1 MPTHLMNTARKLKV
15 AVIGVG
21 HLGKE
26 HARIY
31 ASLPNVE
38 LVAICDR
45 DKSREEKAKELGTE
59 FVTDFRKLIGKV
71 DAVSV
76 VVPTAYHYEVA
87 KPFMEAGTHALIEKP
102 LTLKLNEADELI
114 SIAKQKKLVMQ
125 VGHIERHNA
134 GLQKIEKVA
143 RNIRFLEIHR
153 LSAFTDRVK
162 DCGVVLDMM
171 IHDIDIVMQLVKSE
185 IIYMDSVGINVLT
198 PHEDIAN
205 VRIRFKNGAVADLT
219 ASRLTPDK
227 QRKIRIFQ
235 EDAYIS
241 LDYQA
246 QTAQIFK
253 KGILGIT
260 SEKLDIQK
268 GEPLKAELESFA
280 QTVLSGKTDNKVDV
294 QARDALEIALQ
305 IVEDIKTNHAK
316 ALHG

>member
-1 MPTHLMNTARKLKV
+1 MNTHRKLKV

-31 ASLPNVE
+31 ASLSNVE

-45 DKSREEKAKELGTE
+45 DHAKAEKAKELGTRFE
-59 FVTDFRKLIGKV
+59 PDYRKLIGAV
-71 DAVSV
+71 EAVSV
-76 VVPTAYHYEVA
+76 VVPTSLHYEVA
-87 KPFMEAGTHALIEKP
+87 KPFMEAGVHALIEKP
-102 LTLKLNEADELI
+102 VTLQLSEADALI
-114 SIAKQKKLVMQ
+114 QIAQQKNLVMQ
-125 VGHIERHNA
+125 VGHVERHNA
-134 GLQKIEKVA
+134 GLRRIEQIA

-171 IHDIDIVMQLVKSE
+171 IHDIDIVLQLVKSG
-185 IIYMDSVGINVLT
+185 IHSMDALGINVLT

-205 VRIRFKNGAVADLT
+205 VRIKFKNGAVADLT
-219 ASRLTPDK
+219 ASRLTPDS

-246 QTAQIFK
+246 QTAQIFR

-260 SEKLDIQK
+260 SEKVDIQK
-268 GEPLKAELESFA
+268 GEPLKAELESFVE
-280 QTVLSGKTDNKVDV
+280 TVLSGKTRDKVDV
-294 QARDALEIALQ
+294 QARDALEIALR
-305 IVEDIKTNHAK
+305 IVDDIKKNSPKFSNA
-316 ALHG
+316 

>member
-1 MPTHLMNTARKLKV
+1 MNTGKKLKV
-15 AVIGVG
+15 AVIGIG

-31 ASLPNVE
+31 ASLPNVD
-38 LVAICDR
+38 LIALCDR
-45 DKSREEKAKELGTE
+45 DKSKEEKARELGTQ
-59 FVTDFRKLIGKV
+59 FTTDFRHLIGKV

-87 KPFMEAGTHALIEKP
+87 KPFMEAGTHVLIEKP
-102 LTLKLNEADELI
+102 ITLELGEADELI
-114 SIAKQKKLVMQ
+114 EIAKQKKLVLQ
-125 VGHIERHNA
+125 VGHVERHNA
-134 GLQKIEKVA
+134 GLQKIQKIA

-171 IHDIDIVMQLVKSE
+171 IHDIDIVLQLVKSE
-185 IIYMDSVGINVLT
+185 IAFMDCVGINVLT

-205 VRIRFKNGAVADLT
+205 VRIRFKNGTVADLT

-260 SEKLDIQK
+260 SEKLEIQK
-268 GEPLKAELESFA
+268 GEPLKAELESFVQA
-280 QTVLSGKTDNKVDV
+280 VLSGKTDGKVDV
-294 QARDALEIALQ
+294 EARDALKIGLQ
-305 IVEDIKTNHAK
+305 IVDDIKKNSPKYSNA
-316 ALHG
+316 